1 MPAEDESESTTKA
14 TVSEGEIEIH
24 DKENQKQDI
33 AGLNR
38 DTQNALNKLGEIFDK
53 NNVKEKQEFIGL
65 AQELGHKMIGD
76 LTGKISLEQKAMLN
90 AFLEGL
96 ISQWA
101 NGDFS
106 GAAGGAAAV
115 EMAKQALWEIKDPAV
130 RQWAAEILGAVV
142 SKAAGGEMSTGASS
156 AVNTEKYN
164 GLNHEEQEKL
174 IYDLQHA
181 ETQEERFKIIQAAAI
196 RSQWNREKNP
206 AYGEAMEQLLMDEL
220 NELQLYD
227 KGIGYHFVVDKDL
240 GLDQNLEAAEKFLN
254 ISHVMAKALP
264 NSAGDVAVFSAK
276 KLIKTSSILGAAVV
290 EVLDIS
296 GNVIKNCD
304 SSDSRREIADTIVK
318 QVTEGAIVLGVTYT
332 LGAIGVPASIIVAT
346 EVGYIVIKNFMI
358 DE

>member
-196 RSQWNREKNP
+196 RSQWNREKI
-206 AYGEAMEQLLMDEL
+206 QLT
-220 NELQLYD
+220 
-227 KGIGYHFVVDKDL
+227 G
-240 GLDQNLEAAEKFLN
+240 
-254 ISHVMAKALP
+254 
-264 NSAGDVAVFSAK
+264 
-276 KLIKTSSILGAAVV
+276 KLW
-290 EVLDIS
+290 
-296 GNVIKNCD
+296 NN
-304 SSDSRREIADTIVK
+304 
-318 QVTEGAIVLGVTYT
+318 Y
-332 LGAIGVPASIIVAT
+332 
-346 EVGYIVIKNFMI
+346 
-358 DE
+358 